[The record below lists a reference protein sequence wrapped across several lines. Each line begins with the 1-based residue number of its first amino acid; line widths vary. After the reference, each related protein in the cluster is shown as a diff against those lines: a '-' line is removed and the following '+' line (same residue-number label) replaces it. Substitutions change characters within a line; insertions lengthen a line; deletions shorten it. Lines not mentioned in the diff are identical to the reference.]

1 MPLVGKG
8 GHTYWNL
15 FHQQKAQP
23 GEGTYA
29 DLGDFQAKRT
39 APVTLPPIKKP
50 PTYEETNY
58 AEITQFLKAP
68 VAPQQDES
76 PQEESALLEAPVEEP
91 DENAKDDAWNN
102 LNNDSAALSRDTKE
116 ETNTDKLYPSLE
128 LVKSENKTEQIVVSI
143 WCFTIHGKQS
153 FQVNF

>member
-1 MPLVGKG
+1 M
-8 GHTYWNL
+8 

-29 DLGDFQAKRT
+29 DLGDFQPKPI
-39 APVTLPPIKKP
+39 APVTLPPLKKP

-68 VAPQQDES
+68 VPPQQDES
-76 PQEESALLEAPVEEP
+76 SQEESALLEAPVEEP

-116 ETNTDKLYPSLE
+116 ETNADKLYPSLE

-143 WCFTIHGKQS
+143 
-153 FQVNF
+153 

>member
-1 MPLVGKG
+1 M
-8 GHTYWNL
+8 

-29 DLGDFQAKRT
+29 DLGDFQAKPT
-39 APVTLPPIKKP
+39 APATLPPIKKP

-68 VAPQQDES
+68 VAPKQDEG
-76 PQEESALLEAPVEEP
+76 PQEELALLEAPVEEP

-102 LNNDSAALSRDTKE
+102 LNNDSAALSRETKE
-116 ETNTDKLYPSLE
+116 ETNADKLYPSLE

-143 WCFTIHGKQS
+143 WFFIIYGKQCAS
-153 FQVNF
+153 